1 MDAISTTEDAVAQ
14 KTLVLRVKEIVKIIK
29 IVMEI
34 LSVETTIVRILTL
47 SSMRKMIVAL
57 NQRLPIQKKLRVG
70 QDVVDVILMKED
82 AVALKTL
89 VLRVKEIVNKIM
101 IVMEILSVET
111 TIARLL
117 DLSSTQKMIAV

>member
-1 MDAISTTEDAVAQ
+1 MDAISTTEDAVVQ

-82 AVALKTL
+82 VVALKTL

-111 TIARLL
+111 TIARHL
-117 DLSSTQKMIAV
+117 DLSSTLKMIAV

>member
-1 MDAISTTEDAVAQ
+1 MG
-14 KTLVLRVKEIVKIIK
+14 LRVKEIVKIIR

>member
-1 MDAISTTEDAVAQ
+1 VDAISTTEDAVAQ

>member
-1 MDAISTTEDAVAQ
+1 VDAISTTEDAVVQ

-82 AVALKTL
+82 VVALKIL
-89 VLRVKEIVNKIM
+89 VSRVKEIVNKIM

-111 TIARLL
+111 TIARHL
-117 DLSSTQKMIAV
+117 DLSSTLKMIAV

>member
-1 MDAISTTEDAVAQ
+1 VDAISTTEDAVVQ

-47 SSMRKMIVAL
+47 SSTRKMIVVL

-82 AVALKTL
+82 VVALKTL

-111 TIARLL
+111 TIARHL
-117 DLSSTQKMIAV
+117 DLSSTLKMIAV